1 MIGPMV
7 QPLIEDFCHINPST
21 QYHSWP
27 QDSALRIPSPLMN
40 LKAGALQALR
50 LTTLMTSLEA
60 VVLNQI
66 RNSDKIIYNMT
77 RSNLLRTFQPFRT
90 AELSL

>member
-7 QPLIEDFCHINPST
+7 QPLIDVFCQFLHK
-21 QYHSWP
+21 
-27 QDSALRIPSPLMN
+27 DSALQIPSPSLN

-66 RNSDKIIYNMT
+66 RNSDKT
-77 RSNLLRTFQPFRT
+77 
-90 AELSL
+90 